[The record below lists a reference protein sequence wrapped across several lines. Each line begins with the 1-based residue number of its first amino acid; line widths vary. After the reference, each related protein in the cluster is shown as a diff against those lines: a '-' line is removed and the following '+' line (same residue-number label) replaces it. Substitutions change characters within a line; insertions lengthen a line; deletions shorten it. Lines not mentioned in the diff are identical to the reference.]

1 MDSSTVLNCWLQ
13 ALYYFYKMNANKTSG
28 LSILI
33 TGGTS
38 GLGFEL
44 SKYFIGMGN
53 RVYILGRKAPESFP
67 VNGGP
72 RFIKIDFSDLRST
85 SEVIRKLAGEL
96 NGLDII
102 VNNAG
107 VMSPPTFTASSDGIE
122 YTYQVNWLSHL
133 VINEI
138 LIREGKLSP
147 GAKIVSVT
155 SPVYK
160 YVKPGFRI
168 HGPEN
173 YSGFR
178 AYAESKYYMI
188 LTGRYL
194 ERVFPENDF
203 IFFSFD
209 PGTFSSGIARMQKGW
224 FRKLYRIGAPFLRSP
239 ARPASNLVE
248 ILRND
253 EIVNG
258 AVYSSVKRMRREE
271 RLLNEDRIEKF
282 IEESK
287 QLSSRFVFADS
298 VETSVNCI

>member
-1 MDSSTVLNCWLQ
+1 MQDKKKLAGRSV
-13 ALYYFYKMNANKTSG
+13 
-28 LSILI
+28 LI

-38 GLGFEL
+38 GLGLEL
-44 SKYFIGMGN
+44 SKAFLSDGYK
-53 RVYILGRKAPESFP
+53 VYILGRNKPDSLIDA
-67 VNGGP
+67 GDT
-72 RFIKIDFSDLRST
+72 RFVRVDFSDLRST
-85 SEVIRKLAGEL
+85 SEVMRKLAGEL

-107 VMSPPTFTASSDGIE
+107 VMSPPDYTASSEGIE
-122 YTYQVNWLSHL
+122 YTFQVNWLSHL

-239 ARPASNLVE
+239 ARPASNLTE
-248 ILRND
+248 ILKHG

-258 AVYSSVKRMRREE
+258 AVYSSVKRMRQEE

-282 IEESK
+282 IEESM
-287 QLSSRFVFADS
+287 QISSRFVFADS
-298 VETSVNCI
+298 AEISVNRI